1 MEDIFDGPRV
11 AGPDDDGDTTLPP
24 HAFDRDRLSSTFA
37 TAEIPADVADT
48 IEHSEDEY
56 PREGSEVQYGYNS
69 SSSSRLSGG
78 DSLEDDFSD
87 DAPRLQSAASSRS
100 SISSIPGS
108 VLVHATDYAQTQT
121 PTTSD
126 LKRIGNGYATP
137 GKDRSDKRDGSMRFV
152 PRVRDHQP
160 AFRKTSSVRAMQ
172 MHTEDEDEDYL
183 SPTRRRGAGYSPR
196 HSGTTPVKRSPCHSP
211 YGSAQKPKV
220 KKEYPLVL
228 LHCNLLPPSLSL
240 PAGVGIPSAHV
251 LQEVLPLRYWRRW
264 KLLEEKV
271 IGSGVVRERGVLIS
285 HPQDAYDVLEERLL
299 ESLELVRPRLRNG
312 HFLGHVGVDTEKED
326 SDTDT
331 RTDAESEEGEECPDC
346 GGRVVDH
353 KDSGRKWEIKVYAA
367 NGLMRSG
374 AWAAAWKEMEKVDVE
389 VSLWL
394 PSKLKRELEQRVL
407 EERAIRFEE
416 EYRGSEEDKRRSNLY
431 AEAPMLIDGFDDAP
445 QFNEEQLYVPQPK
458 DSEQK
463 QKSPASRDYDP
474 KMVKEIDLQTLM
486 INYVRVLARD
496 RRNIVIAFLSV
507 LVVFFAFGVPSS
519 GSEGRHTQTETVH
532 GSAVSVAHYPALGS
546 TPSAEPQPQIET
558 ALEPAVHVAS
568 EEIVAQAPAELDV
581 VPSLSVSVEEV
592 SKGDY
597 KDPAPALLA
606 VDPPAEASTEVALI
620 AQLPESNKELLLLD
634 AA

>member
-1 MEDIFDGPRV
+1 MEDIFDSPRV
-11 AGPDDDGDTTLPP
+11 SEHDDGDTTLPP

-37 TAEIPADVADT
+37 TAEIPADVAD
-48 IEHSEDEY
+48 IPEHSEDEY
-56 PREGSEVQYGYNS
+56 YGDRSEVQYGYNS

-78 DSLEDDFSD
+78 DSFEDDLSD
-87 DAPRLQSAASSRS
+87 DAPRLRSAASSRS

-108 VLVHATDYAQTQT
+108 VQVYTTDWSKTL
-121 PTTSD
+121 TTSD
-126 LKRIGNGYATP
+126 LKRIGNGHATP
-137 GKDRSDKRDGSMRFV
+137 DSDRSDKRDGSMRFV
-152 PRVRDHQP
+152 AKVRDRQP

-172 MHTEDEDEDYL
+172 MHTEDEDEEYL
-183 SPTRRRGAGYSPR
+183 SPARRHAVGYSPR
-196 HSGTTPVKRSPCHSP
+196 HSSTTPVKRSPCHSP

-240 PAGVGIPSAHV
+240 PAGVGLPSAHV

-264 KLLEEKV
+264 KLLEEKI
-271 IGSGVVRERGVLIS
+271 IGSGVIRERGVLIS

-299 ESLELVRPRLRNG
+299 ESLDLVRPRLRNG
-312 HFLGHVGVDTEKED
+312 HFLGHGGDDTERED
-326 SDTDT
+326 SETDT

-367 NGLMRSG
+367 NGLMRAG

-394 PSKLKRELEQRVL
+394 PSKLKRELEQRAL
-407 EERAIRFEE
+407 EEHAIRFEE

-431 AEAPMLIDGFDDAP
+431 ATAPMLIDGFDDAP
-445 QFNEEQLYVPQPK
+445 QLNEEQLHVPQPK
-458 DSEQK
+458 DSQQEPQ
-463 QKSPASRDYDP
+463 SPAPRDYDP
-474 KMVKEIDLQTLM
+474 KMAKEIDLQTLL

-507 LVVFFAFGVPSS
+507 LVVFFAFGARSS
-519 GSEGRHTQTETVH
+519 VHEVKHIQTETVPV
-532 GSAVSVAHYPALGS
+532 SAVSVAQYSAFSS

-558 ALEPAVHVAS
+558 AVDPAVHVTS
-568 EEIVAQAPAELDV
+568 QVLEAQVPAELDV
-581 VPSLSVSVEEV
+581 VPSLPVSEEV
-592 SKGDY
+592 VSKDVY
-597 KDPAPALLA
+597 QDPVPALLA
-606 VDPPAEASTEVALI
+606 LDPPVEAYAEVAFE
-620 AQLPESNKELLLLD
+620 AQLPAASKELLLLD